1 MDESHFSRGPV
12 VRSRGMNNM
21 TNTRRIARL
30 GMLALGLGVGA
41 AVASTPG
48 IASADSMDFQ
58 ISIDGYDLF
67 PTTDNLASAT
77 SSLGNIAIAFGD
89 GAQASTGDG
98 TGQFA
103 FADGTNAVA
112 GTGGNNDTAIDIGN
126 NSGTGEFALAGT
138 GNNDFAF
145 VDADNSSAYSGGD
158 LLDSNLPGSNDIAIV
173 FDPFGAG
180 GDNVVSGIDNLDT
193 GNFDLGAVLFQD
205 GVTSTAASGANY
217 LYDIV
222 TALGEETNH
231 AAASTASWWAELLAL
246 F

>member
-1 MDESHFSRGPV
+1 MVKARGL
-12 VRSRGMNNM
+12 
-21 TNTRRIARL
+21 ARL
-30 GMLALGLGVGA
+30 GMLAVGLGIGA
-41 AVASTPG
+41 TVASTPG
-48 IASADSMDFQ
+48 IASADSLDFQ

-67 PTTDNLASAT
+67 PTTDNLATAT
-77 SSLGNIAIAFGD
+77 TSMGGIAIAFGD
-89 GAQASTGDG
+89 GATATTGDG

-103 FADGTNAVA
+103 FADGTNALA

-138 GNNDFAF
+138 GNNDFSF

-158 LLDSNLPGSNDIAIV
+158 LLDTNLPGNDDIAVV

-180 GDNVVSGIDNLDT
+180 GDNVVSGIDNLNP
-193 GNFDLGAVLFQD
+193 GNFDFGAILFD
-205 GVTSTAASGANY
+205 DNVTNTGASGADY

-222 TALGEETNH
+222 TTLATETN
-231 AAASTASWWAELLAL
+231 AAAAVSADWWADLLAL